1 MVYCFPE
8 ILSSRKRTPEAEKK
22 AICDKSAS
30 DVESTTISPD
40 RSLQMRLVFFF
51 PSFDKTGSEDTPSVR
66 VISVSTLAEIN
77 RVRSTNQT
85 QRVRETATSFPMSKY
100 MTVPLFCSRMKF
112 ILSFTQSTPLKV

>member
-66 VISVSTLAEIN
+66 VISVSTLAEI
-77 RVRSTNQT
+77 TNLQPN
-85 QRVRETATSFPMSKY
+85 Q
-100 MTVPLFCSRMKF
+100 
-112 ILSFTQSTPLKV
+112 QSL

>member
-51 PSFDKTGSEDTPSVR
+51 PLSIKPAVKTPRLSE
-66 VISVSTLAEIN
+66 
-77 RVRSTNQT
+77 
-85 QRVRETATSFPMSKY
+85 
-100 MTVPLFCSRMKF
+100 
-112 ILSFTQSTPLKV
+112 